1 MYLKSAKVYLKITY
15 LRGLWSQSRKE
26 SDVFGWSRSRIPNN
40 TGSRSRV
47 FCPTPTLDVQLD
59 HFSNHILKL
68 RILVEMA

>member
-47 FCPTPTLDVQLD
+47 FCPTPTLDV
-59 HFSNHILKL
+59 H
-68 RILVEMA
+68 